1 MSTTYT
7 FSGTDTYTVSDVKA
21 VMQNTF
27 EDIVGFA
34 NRGFITFDRAKTF
47 IDDLT
52 YILKN
57 KALKCF
63 EIQLVQAGA
72 RFKSYRYVVGVAG
85 YLTSSDLSGG
95 INYWSLPADT
105 QVAFYA
111 ELDNECDSYSV
122 VSNELLN
129 NRGWG
134 TNGTAMEGN
143 AQAEKN
149 YVSNSLQL
157 KRSVITK

>member
-7 FSGTDTYTVSDVKA
+7 FTSTATYSVSDVKA

-34 NRGFITFDRAKTF
+34 NRGFISFERAKSF

-57 KALKCF
+57 KALSAF
-63 EIQLVQAGA
+63 EIQLSTNGDRYQ
-72 RFKSYRYVVGVAG
+72 SYRYVVGVAG
-85 YLTSSDLSGG
+85 YITSGDLSGG
-95 INYWSLPADT
+95 ISYWSLPSDT
-105 QVAFYA
+105 TVQLYA
-111 ELDNECDSYSV
+111 ELDKSSSAYNTV
-122 VSNELLN
+122 LNELEN

-134 TNGTAMEGN
+134 SNGSAMEGN
-143 AQAEKN
+143 AQAERS

-157 KRSVITK
+157 KRSVITR

>member
-7 FSGTDTYTVSDVKA
+7 FTGTATYSVSDVKA

-27 EDIVGFA
+27 EDIIGFA
-34 NRGFITFDRAKTF
+34 NRGFITFDRAKTI

-57 KALKCF
+57 KALTVF
-63 EIQLVQAGA
+63 EIQLSKGGS
-72 RFKSYRYVVGVAG
+72 RFQSYRYEVGIAG
-85 YLTSSDLSGG
+85 YINSGDASGG
-95 INYWSLPADT
+95 INYWALPADT
-105 QVAFYA
+105 QVQVYA
-111 ELDNECDSYSV
+111 KLDKGSASYYTVLYELQ
-122 VSNELLN
+122 N

-134 TNGTAMEGN
+134 ANGTAMEGN
-143 AQAEKN
+143 AQAERS

-157 KRSVITK
+157 KRSVITR